1 MLLLN
6 SSHHF
11 TPLHTTLVYVPS
23 YIIVNTRILLC
34 MEMPSNFREN
44 SKKCVRAVGKF
55 AISQRGQKN
64 DPPLILSFKLDSMRL
79 SRHM

>member
-1 MLLLN
+1 MDSLLTNEGSL
-6 SSHHF
+6 
-11 TPLHTTLVYVPS
+11 LPS
-23 YIIVNTRILLC
+23 YLRRYIIIVNTRILLC

-55 AISQRGQKN
+55 AISQREQKN

>member
-1 MLLLN
+1 MDSLLTNEGSL
-6 SSHHF
+6 
-11 TPLHTTLVYVPS
+11 LPS
-23 YIIVNTRILLC
+23 YLRRYIIIVNTRILLC
-34 MEMPSNFREN
+34 MELPSNFREN

-55 AISQRGQKN
+55 AISQREQKN

>member
-1 MLLLN
+1 MDSLLTNEGSL
-6 SSHHF
+6 F
-11 TPLHTTLVYVPS
+11 PS
-23 YIIVNTRILLC
+23 YLRRYIIIVNTRILLLLC
-34 MEMPSNFREN
+34 MELPSNFREN

-55 AISQRGQKN
+55 AISQREQKN